1 MKLDWDSGGSATFL
15 TLKAP
20 DRVTLSSSVAAAPGT
35 PLTGKTEEGVRY
47 SVKVRT
53 CKKLTAEPLAY
64 WIDGRLFNVTRP
76 MREALAGVLDA
87 KANPGS
93 ENS

>member
-1 MKLDWDSGGSATFL
+1 MKLEWDGGGSATFL
-15 TLKAP
+15 TLQAP

-35 PLTGKTEEGVRY
+35 PLTGKTEEGVRF

-64 WIDGRLFNVTRP
+64 WIDGRLFNVTRL
-76 MREALAGVLDA
+76 MRDALARALA
-87 KANPGS
+87 PKTNSGS
-93 ENS
+93 ENG